1 MDGFQ
6 VAGIML
12 GVAELRDRA
21 RYAREL
27 ADELDRRGGG
37 FTSHAAALA
46 RQYADRWGQRAQ
58 WAEDSLEAPDT
69 QGISLMLLD
78 DRGAMS
84 AENVLIALRWN
95 RDAIAS
101 ATRWGHAGA
110 DGEHFTGANRCPV
123 LSCSETVAALREV
136 TPDGAAS
143 PLRHLWQCS
152 QAGAVALL
160 DAAIARLETK
170 AAADPDN

>member
-46 RQYADRWGQRAQ
+46 RQYAERWDQ
-58 WAEDSLEAPDT
+58 
-69 QGISLMLLD
+69 
-78 DRGAMS
+78 
-84 AENVLIALRWN
+84 
-95 RDAIAS
+95 
-101 ATRWGHAGA
+101 HA
-110 DGEHFTGANRCPV
+110 DGPKTRSRRP
-123 LSCSETVAALREV
+123 
-136 TPDGAAS
+136 TPKAS
-143 PLRHLWQCS
+143 PRS
-152 QAGAVALL
+152 S
-160 DAAIARLETK
+160 TTS
-170 AAADPDN
+170 AAA